1 MAPKNSKKQE
11 LRYALNISVKARRM
25 TDLYNR
31 IVRRYRGQLEQLQ
44 PVIDIPVRIENEED
58 E

>member
-31 IVRRYRGQLEQLQ
+31 IDRRYRGQLVQLQ